1 MKTLNYRVLFRAEPE
16 GGFTVIVP
24 SLPGCVT
31 FGQTLDEAKA
41 MAKEAIE
48 LYLESLREHGEEI
61 PTEEDVLEYTLTLNE
76 YA

>member
-1 MKTLNYRVLFRAEPE
+1 MTYNNFKIMLRPEPE

-31 FGQTLDEAKA
+31 YGSSLPEAKE

-48 LYLESLREHGEEI
+48 LYLESLTERNELI
-61 PTEEDVLEYTLTLNE
+61 PNDNETYEYNLMIE
-76 YA
+76 SYA